1 MNLLRLQQENTTSAS
16 SSRDISPASPP
27 RDAPENETRTNHH
40 RSSSSSPPAT
50 PRPWLWRCHACGT
63 RFRLACT
70 RRCLRCGHMMC
81 TRPPPPHPSLIRAS
95 RQQQQQQQQQQQR
108 TCLMEFDYVAWA
120 AWGMWRRRTTTTKG
134 TTTGYEQKC
143 SGENGGRM
151 RRERG
156 RACWRM
162 CDYPSQCYH
171 TREVEDLDPWR
182 GEEVTSPLALSP
194 RMLAAKSILSLD
206 VDEADPLFG
215 TGLFAQNQVAAED
228 VDPALELDMFKD
240 AAREDEWDEWWDCEG
255 SYCPPKDGD
264 ENDLGNVKRQ
274 YP

>member
-1 MNLLRLQQENTTSAS
+1 MNLLRLQQENTTSTS
-16 SSRDISPASPP
+16 PSRDISPASPP

-81 TRPPPPHPSLIRAS
+81 TRPPPSPSLIRAS
-95 RQQQQQQQQQQQR
+95 RQQQQRRRR
-108 TCLMEFDYVAWA
+108 TCLMEFDYAAWA

-134 TTTGYEQKC
+134 TATG
-143 SGENGGRM
+143 
-151 RRERG
+151 
-156 RACWRM
+156 
-162 CDYPSQCYH
+162 
-171 TREVEDLDPWR
+171 EVEDLDPWR

-194 RMLAAKSILSLD
+194 RMLAAKSNLSLD
-206 VDEADPLFG
+206 MDEADPVFG

-255 SYCPPKDGD
+255 SYCSPKDGD